1 VRKDL
6 TVKKFW
12 ENKSW
17 IIATLA
23 IIITFFVLI
32 LSLESNSV
40 TVKVNQLNIRSGPSV
55 TYSVKAKV
63 KHGQRLQ
70 VISRKSNWIKVIYKH
85 RTIGWVAAWLVQ
97 NTNVQNVTRLSEAT
111 IVLDPGHGGSD
122 TGALSMTGQPEKRYT
137 LEVAKRVERKLQA
150 RGARVVMTRDS
161 DKTVPLA
168 ARPEVAN
175 SASANIFV
183 SFHFDSSDENN
194 VASGYTCYFYHD
206 GDSKKL
212 AEAVN
217 NNMSDL
223 PLPSRG
229 VDFGNFLVIRDNS
242 VPAILIEGGYI
253 NTKKDFKQIKDPAYQ
268 KKLATDVVNGIANYF
283 KNNN

>member
-1 VRKDL
+1 MKRI
-6 TVKKFW
+6 W

-17 IIATLA
+17 IVATLA
-23 IIITFFVLI
+23 IIITFVILI
-32 LSLESNSV
+32 LSLEANSV

-55 TYSVKAKV
+55 TYSVRAKV
-63 KHGQRLQ
+63 KQGQRLQ
-70 VISRKSNWIKVIYKH
+70 VISKKSNWIKVIYKH
-85 RTIGWVAAWLVQ
+85 KTTGWVAAWLVQ
-97 NTNVQNVTRLSEAT
+97 NSNVQNVTRLSEAT

-122 TGALSMTGQPEKRYT
+122 TGALSMSGQPEKKFT
-137 LEVAKRVERKLQA
+137 LQVAKRVERKLQA
-150 RGARVVMTRDS
+150 RGARVVMTRSS

-206 GDSKKL
+206 GDSKQL
-212 AEAVN
+212 AESVN
-217 NNMSDL
+217 KKMTNL
-223 PLPSRG
+223 PVPSRG
-229 VDFGNFLVIRDNS
+229 TEFGNFLVIRDNS
-242 VPAILIEGGYI
+242 VPAILIKGGYI
-253 NTKKDFKQIKDPAYQ
+253 NTSKDFKQIKSPAYQ

-283 KNNN
+283 KNHN

>member
-1 VRKDL
+1 MKRI
-6 TVKKFW
+6 W

-17 IIATLA
+17 IVATLA

-32 LSLESNSV
+32 VSLESNSV
-40 TVKVNQLNIRSGPSV
+40 TVKVNQLNIRSGPDV
-55 TYSVKAKV
+55 TYSVRAKV
-63 KHGQRLQ
+63 KQGQRLQ

-85 RTIGWVAAWLVQ
+85 KTIGWVAAWLVQ
-97 NTNVQNVTRLSEAT
+97 NSTVQNVTRLSEAT

-150 RGARVVMTRDS
+150 RGARVVMTRRS

-168 ARPEVAN
+168 ARPELAN
-175 SASANIFV
+175 SASANLFI
-183 SFHFDSSDENN
+183 SFHFDSSDEDN
-194 VASGYTCYFYHD
+194 VASGYTCYFYHN
-206 GDSKKL
+206 GDSKQL
-212 AEAVN
+212 ANSVN
-217 NNMSDL
+217 QQMKNL
-223 PLPSRG
+223 PLTSRG

-253 NTKKDFKQIKDPAYQ
+253 NTNKDFKQIQNPAYQ
-268 KKLATDVVNGIANYF
+268 KKFANDVVDGIANYF
-283 KNNN
+283 KNNQ